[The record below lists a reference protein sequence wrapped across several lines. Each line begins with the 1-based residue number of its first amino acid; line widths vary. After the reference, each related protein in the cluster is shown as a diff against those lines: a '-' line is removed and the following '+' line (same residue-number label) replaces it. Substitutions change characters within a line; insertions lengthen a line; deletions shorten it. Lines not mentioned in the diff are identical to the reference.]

1 MSKKPTATDATSAIA
16 GAATGQ
22 VKVALPA
29 WVMEYDRVQ
38 QRAMVQIAIR
48 YKVNGEPR
56 ARSACVNVPVQWLG
70 VTWDLEPGE
79 WGVALICD
87 RAIDEWK
94 QAGSTDITPQDPRR
108 WDVSDAV
115 FLPGVRPFA
124 DPLPS
129 DAVAS
134 GAVVVWDRGTSD
146 LRLGG
151 SGATEWVAL
160 AQSVLARLNAIE
172 TAFNL
177 HTHLYTPGALAAI
190 QTGPSATA
198 GSTVIADIAATKV
211 KAE

>member
-56 ARSACVNVPVQWLG
+56 ARSACVNVPVQWL
-70 VTWDLEPGE
+70 
-79 WGVALICD
+79 

-108 WDVSDAV
+108 WDISDAV

-177 HTHLYTPGALAAI
+177 HTHLYTPGALAAV